1 VNSMHSIL
9 RIALLAIAVALL
21 AAAPASAAGGSVIV
35 KYKPG
40 ASATT
45 SALPSGARVGKAVH
59 GVGARVVS
67 TSGSPAALAAS
78 LNARPDVEYAEVNE
92 PMRLLATPNDPRF
105 SQLYGLNNIGQTGGL
120 ADADIDAPE
129 GWDVAGMGAFP
140 ATGGAKVGIVDT
152 GILSTHE
159 DLAGKTADCGQSVG
173 GGITAGTC
181 VDDNGHG
188 THVAGTIAG
197 IANNARGVAGVAF
210 NSPLGICKALS
221 GPLGQGTTADVA
233 SCITWLTD
241 RGARVIS
248 MSLGGGAAT
257 TLQNAV
263 RYAAQ
268 RDVVVVAAA
277 GNDGNATLN
286 YPAAYAEVVSVA
298 ATDSRDVRASFS
310 NANADVEIAAPGVS
324 VMSTYN
330 DGGYRALSGTSMATP
345 HVAGVTAVI
354 RTRSPTST
362 AAQARSKLDASVD
375 DKGAA
380 GRDTSYGFGRVNLVK
395 AAS

>member
-1 VNSMHSIL
+1 VKPMHSML
-9 RIALLAIAVALL
+9 RSALLGLAVAFVV
-21 AAAPASAAGGSVIV
+21 AAPASAAGGSVIV
-35 KYKPG
+35 KYAAG
-40 ASATT
+40 SSATPST
-45 SALPSGARVGKAVH
+45 LPSGAKLGRTVH
-59 GVGARVVS
+59 GVGARVV
-67 TSGSPAALAAS
+67 TATGDPAALAAKLDAQS
-78 LNARPDVEYAEVNE
+78 GVEYAEVNE
-92 PMRLLATPNDPRF
+92 PMRLATPNDARF
-105 SQLYGLNNIGQTGGL
+105 AELYALNNAGQTGGT

-152 GILSTHE
+152 GILSSHE
-159 DLAGKTADCGQSVG
+159 DLAGKTADCGQSVA
-173 GGITAGTC
+173 GGISAGAC

-197 IANNARGVAGVAF
+197 IANNGRGVAGVAF
-210 NSPLGICKALS
+210 NSPLSICKALS
-221 GPLGQGTTADVA
+221 GPLAQGTTADVA
-233 SCITWLTD
+233 SCITWLAD

-248 MSLGGGAAT
+248 MSLGGGAST
-257 TLQNAV
+257 TLQRAV
-263 RYAAQ
+263 RYAASQ
-268 RDVVVVAAA
+268 DVVLVAAA

-298 ATDSRDVRASFS
+298 ATDSRDARASFS
-310 NANADVEIAAPGVS
+310 NANSDVEVAAPGVS
-324 VMSTYN
+324 VLSTYN

-345 HVAGVTAVI
+345 HVSGVTAVI
-354 RTRSPTST
+354 RTRNPAFS

-380 GRDTSYGFGRVNLVK
+380 GRDSSYGFGRVNLAK